1 MMARECL
8 LLGDRTELV
17 SRRSGLIYLFVGASA
32 LSISRWTPLTASCL
46 LFADNVRVFS
56 SNDDVHF
63 QVPTLRP

>member
-1 MMARECL
+1 MMAME
-8 LLGDRTELV
+8 
-17 SRRSGLIYLFVGASA
+17 
-32 LSISRWTPLTASCL
+32 CL